1 MAVLVQEEVLLGEV
15 ADNLTLLVADG
26 GEQVDHLDVGGKG
39 GIGLLLACWP
49 RSRRMA
55 GDRANADSRPRREIL
70 ASNGILLERDAR
82 RRQLVTCSCAL
93 TLSSHFHRSR
103 PPARWKERNSEMAFH
118 LHAVERQVSAMYASP
133 KRSALLSGLLHAA
146 AIVAALSLAS
156 VKNPSV
162 IWKPVTL
169 VGRDI
174 GRYLASVPREKV
186 GGGGGG
192 TRSDTRCQPWAA
204 CPGRPAASSPRRWPN
219 SRTLN
224 PQLPMEPTLVMAS
237 EIVLPTIDLPQFG
250 DPNGVSGP
258 PSGGRGSGG
267 GIGDGTGPGVGDSRG
282 PGYGPGPGGGGVT
295 GRGSGGFLGGVTEP
309 VLLWKIEP
317 EYTDEARR
325 AKIQGTVVLHIEVD
339 TRGQAQNIT
348 VRQSLGLGLDER
360 AIEAVRRWRFRPGY
374 RNGKP
379 WVTAAM
385 VQVNFRLL

>member
-1 MAVLVQEEVLLGEV
+1 
-15 ADNLTLLVADG
+15 
-26 GEQVDHLDVGGKG
+26 
-39 GIGLLLACWP
+39 
-49 RSRRMA
+49 
-55 GDRANADSRPRREIL
+55 
-70 ASNGILLERDAR
+70 
-82 RRQLVTCSCAL
+82 
-93 TLSSHFHRSR
+93 
-103 PPARWKERNSEMAFH
+103 MAFH
-118 LHAVERQVSAMYASP
+118 LHAVERQVSTMYATP
-133 KRSALLSGLLHAA
+133 KRSALFSGLLHAA
-146 AIVAALSLAS
+146 AIIAALTVAS

-162 IWKPVTL
+162 ILKPVAL

-174 GRYLASVPREKV
+174 GRYLALVPRTEV

-192 TRSDTRCQPWAA
+192 TRSDT
-204 CPGRPAASSPRRWPN
+204 AASLGRLPKAARRQFTPPVVEYIN
-219 SRTLN
+219 LN
-224 PQLPMEPTLVMAS
+224 PQLPMDPTLVMS
-237 EIVLPTIDLPQFG
+237 EIALPNIDLPRFG

-267 GIGDGTGPGVGDSRG
+267 GIGDGTGTGVGDSQG
-282 PGYGPGPGGGGVT
+282 PGYGPGPGGGGGVPP
-295 GRGSGGFLGGVTEP
+295 GPGGGGGLLGGVTQP

-325 AKIQGTVVLHIEVD
+325 AKIQGTVILRIEVD

-374 RNGKP
+374 RDGKP

>member
-1 MAVLVQEEVLLGEV
+1 MV
-15 ADNLTLLVADG
+15 
-26 GEQVDHLDVGGKG
+26 
-39 GIGLLLACWP
+39 
-49 RSRRMA
+49 
-55 GDRANADSRPRREIL
+55 
-70 ASNGILLERDAR
+70 
-82 RRQLVTCSCAL
+82 
-93 TLSSHFHRSR
+93 
-103 PPARWKERNSEMAFH
+103 FH
-118 LHAVERQVSAMYASP
+118 LHAVERQVSTMYGSP

-146 AIVAALSLAS
+146 AIIAALSVAS

-162 IWKPVTL
+162 IWKPVAL
-169 VGRDI
+169 MGRDI
-174 GRYLASVPREKV
+174 GRYLASIPREEM

-192 TRSDTRCQPWAA
+192 TRSDTAA
-204 CPGRPAASSPRRWPN
+204 SPGRLPKAARRQFTPPVVEYVN
-219 SRTLN
+219 LN

-237 EIVLPTIDLPQFG
+237 EIVLPSIDLPRFG
-250 DPNGVSGP
+250 DPNGVAGP
-258 PSGGRGSGG
+258 PSGGRGSDG
-267 GIGDGTGPGVGDSRG
+267 GIGDGTGTGVGDSQG
-282 PGYGPGPGGGGVT
+282 VGYGPGPGGGGVT
-295 GRGSGGFLGGVTEP
+295 GGGGFLGDVTQP

-379 WVTAAM
+379 WVASAL

>member
-1 MAVLVQEEVLLGEV
+1 MV
-15 ADNLTLLVADG
+15 
-26 GEQVDHLDVGGKG
+26 
-39 GIGLLLACWP
+39 
-49 RSRRMA
+49 
-55 GDRANADSRPRREIL
+55 
-70 ASNGILLERDAR
+70 
-82 RRQLVTCSCAL
+82 
-93 TLSSHFHRSR
+93 
-103 PPARWKERNSEMAFH
+103 FH
-118 LHAVERQVSAMYASP
+118 LHADWRQVSAMYATP
-133 KRSALLSGLLHAA
+133 KRSALFSGFLHAA
-146 AIVAALSLAS
+146 AIVTALTIGS

-162 IWKPVTL
+162 IWKPVAL

-174 GRYLASVPREKV
+174 GRYLASVPREKA
-186 GGGGGG
+186 GGGGG
-192 TRSDTRCQPWAA
+192 TRSGT
-204 CPGRPAASSPRRWPN
+204 AASLGRLPRAARRQFTPPVVEYVN
-219 SRTLN
+219 LN
-224 PQLPMEPTLVMAS
+224 PQLPMEPTLVISS
-237 EIVLPTIDLPQFG
+237 EIVLPTIDLARFG

-267 GIGDGTGPGVGDSRG
+267 GIGDGIGTGVGDSQG

-295 GRGSGGFLGGVTEP
+295 GSGGFVGSVTEP

-325 AKIQGTVVLHIEVD
+325 AKIQGTVILHIEVD

-374 RNGKP
+374 RDGKP

>member
-1 MAVLVQEEVLLGEV
+1 MAL
-15 ADNLTLLVADG
+15 
-26 GEQVDHLDVGGKG
+26 
-39 GIGLLLACWP
+39 
-49 RSRRMA
+49 
-55 GDRANADSRPRREIL
+55 
-70 ASNGILLERDAR
+70 
-82 RRQLVTCSCAL
+82 
-93 TLSSHFHRSR
+93 
-103 PPARWKERNSEMAFH
+103 H
-118 LHAVERQVSAMYASP
+118 LHAVEWQVSVMYGSP
-133 KRSALLSGLLHAA
+133 KRSALLSGLLHGA
-146 AIVAALSLAS
+146 AIVVALSVAS

-162 IWKPVTL
+162 ILKPVVL

-174 GRYLASVPREKV
+174 GRYLASVSREKV

-192 TRSDTRCQPWAA
+192 TRSDTEASLGRLPRAA
-204 CPGRPAASSPRRWPN
+204 RRQFTPPVVEYVN
-219 SRTLN
+219 LN

-237 EIVLPTIDLPQFG
+237 EIALPTIDLPRFG
-250 DPNGVSGP
+250 DPNGVAGP

-267 GIGDGTGPGVGDSRG
+267 GIGDGEDGGVGNSRG

-295 GRGSGGFLGGVTEP
+295 GGGGGFVGSVTEP

-379 WVTAAM
+379 WVAAAL

>member
-1 MAVLVQEEVLLGEV
+1 MVL
-15 ADNLTLLVADG
+15 
-26 GEQVDHLDVGGKG
+26 
-39 GIGLLLACWP
+39 
-49 RSRRMA
+49 
-55 GDRANADSRPRREIL
+55 
-70 ASNGILLERDAR
+70 
-82 RRQLVTCSCAL
+82 
-93 TLSSHFHRSR
+93 
-103 PPARWKERNSEMAFH
+103 H
-118 LHAVERQVSAMYASP
+118 LHAVERQVSAMYATP
-133 KRSALLSGLLHAA
+133 KRSALLSGFLHAA
-146 AIVAALSLAS
+146 AIVAVLTIGG

-174 GRYLASVPREKV
+174 GRYLASVSREKV

-192 TRSDTRCQPWAA
+192 TRSGT
-204 CPGRPAASSPRRWPN
+204 AASLGRLPRAARRQFTPPMVEYQN
-219 SRTLN
+219 LN

-237 EIVLPTIDLPQFG
+237 DIVLPSIDLARFG
-250 DPNGVSGP
+250 DPNGVPGP
-258 PSGGRGSGG
+258 PSGGRGSNG
-267 GIGDGTGPGVGDSRG
+267 GIGDGEDGGVGNSRG

-295 GRGSGGFLGGVTEP
+295 GGGGFLGDVTQP

-379 WVTAAM
+379 WATAAM

>member
-1 MAVLVQEEVLLGEV
+1 
-15 ADNLTLLVADG
+15 
-26 GEQVDHLDVGGKG
+26 
-39 GIGLLLACWP
+39 
-49 RSRRMA
+49 
-55 GDRANADSRPRREIL
+55 
-70 ASNGILLERDAR
+70 
-82 RRQLVTCSCAL
+82 
-93 TLSSHFHRSR
+93 
-103 PPARWKERNSEMAFH
+103 MAFH
-118 LHAVERQVSAMYASP
+118 LHAVERQVSVMYASP
-133 KRSALLSGLLHAA
+133 KRSALLSGILHAA
-146 AIVAALSLAS
+146 AIVAALSLAN

-162 IWKPVTL
+162 VWKPVTL

-174 GRYLASVPREKV
+174 GRYLASVPCETV

-192 TRSDTRCQPWAA
+192 TRSDTDASVGRLPRAA
-204 CPGRPAASSPRRWPN
+204 PRQFTPPVAKFEN
-219 SRTLN
+219 SN
-224 PQLPMEPTLVMAS
+224 PQLPVEPTLVMAS
-237 EIVLPTIDLPQFG
+237 EIVLPAIDLPQFG

-282 PGYGPGPGGGGVT
+282 PGYGSGPGGGGVT

-339 TRGQAQNIT
+339 THGQAQNIT

-379 WVTAAM
+379 WATAAL
-385 VQVNFRLL
+385 VQVNIRLL

>member
-1 MAVLVQEEVLLGEV
+1 MV
-15 ADNLTLLVADG
+15 
-26 GEQVDHLDVGGKG
+26 
-39 GIGLLLACWP
+39 
-49 RSRRMA
+49 
-55 GDRANADSRPRREIL
+55 
-70 ASNGILLERDAR
+70 
-82 RRQLVTCSCAL
+82 
-93 TLSSHFHRSR
+93 
-103 PPARWKERNSEMAFH
+103 FH
-118 LHAVERQVSAMYASP
+118 LHADQRQVSAMYATP

-146 AIVAALSLAS
+146 AIVAALTIAS

-174 GRYLASVPREKV
+174 GRYLASVPREQD

-192 TRSDTRCQPWAA
+192 TRSNR
-204 CPGRPAASSPRRWPN
+204 AASLGRLPKAARRQFTPPVVEYVN
-219 SRTLN
+219 QN
-224 PQLPMEPTLVMAS
+224 PQLPMEPTLVMT
-237 EIVLPTIDLPQFG
+237 EIVLPAIDLPRFG

-267 GIGDGTGPGVGDSRG
+267 GIGDGEDGGVGNSRG
-282 PGYGPGPGGGGVT
+282 PGYGPGPGGGGIT
-295 GRGSGGFLGGVTEP
+295 GGGGFLGDVTQP

-379 WVTAAM
+379 WVASAL

>member
-1 MAVLVQEEVLLGEV
+1 MV
-15 ADNLTLLVADG
+15 
-26 GEQVDHLDVGGKG
+26 
-39 GIGLLLACWP
+39 
-49 RSRRMA
+49 
-55 GDRANADSRPRREIL
+55 
-70 ASNGILLERDAR
+70 
-82 RRQLVTCSCAL
+82 
-93 TLSSHFHRSR
+93 
-103 PPARWKERNSEMAFH
+103 FH
-118 LHAVERQVSAMYASP
+118 LHADWRQVSAMYATP
-133 KRSALLSGLLHAA
+133 QRSALFSGLLHAA
-146 AIVAALSLAS
+146 AIVTALTIGG

-162 IWKPVTL
+162 IWKPVAL

-174 GRYLASVPREKV
+174 GRYLASIPREEV

-192 TRSDTRCQPWAA
+192 TRSDT
-204 CPGRPAASSPRRWPN
+204 AASLGRLPRAARRQFTPPVVEYEN
-219 SRTLN
+219 LN
-224 PQLPMEPTLVMAS
+224 PQLPMEPTLAISS
-237 EIVLPTIDLPQFG
+237 EIVLPTIDLARFG

-267 GIGDGTGPGVGDSRG
+267 GIGDGIGTGVGDSQG

-295 GRGSGGFLGGVTEP
+295 GGGGGFVGSVTEP

-374 RNGKP
+374 RDGKP

>member
-1 MAVLVQEEVLLGEV
+1 
-15 ADNLTLLVADG
+15 
-26 GEQVDHLDVGGKG
+26 
-39 GIGLLLACWP
+39 
-49 RSRRMA
+49 
-55 GDRANADSRPRREIL
+55 
-70 ASNGILLERDAR
+70 
-82 RRQLVTCSCAL
+82 
-93 TLSSHFHRSR
+93 
-103 PPARWKERNSEMAFH
+103 MAFH
-118 LHAVERQVSAMYASP
+118 LHAVERQVNTMYATP

-146 AIVAALSLAS
+146 AIMAALTVAS

-162 IWKPVTL
+162 IWQPVAL

-174 GRYLASVPREKV
+174 GRYLASVPRDRE

-192 TRSDTRCQPWAA
+192 TRSDT
-204 CPGRPAASSPRRWPN
+204 AASLGRLPRAARRQFTPPVVEYQN
-219 SRTLN
+219 PA

-237 EIVLPTIDLPQFG
+237 EIVLPNIDFPRFG
-250 DPNGVSGP
+250 DPNGIAGP

-267 GIGDGTGPGVGDSRG
+267 GIGDGADGGVGNSRG

-295 GRGSGGFLGGVTEP
+295 GGAGGFVGEVTQP

-325 AKIQGTVVLHIEVD
+325 AKIQGTVVLRIEVD

-348 VRQSLGLGLDER
+348 VHQSLGLGLDER

-379 WVTAAM
+379 WAAAAM

>member
-1 MAVLVQEEVLLGEV
+1 
-15 ADNLTLLVADG
+15 
-26 GEQVDHLDVGGKG
+26 
-39 GIGLLLACWP
+39 
-49 RSRRMA
+49 
-55 GDRANADSRPRREIL
+55 
-70 ASNGILLERDAR
+70 
-82 RRQLVTCSCAL
+82 
-93 TLSSHFHRSR
+93 
-103 PPARWKERNSEMAFH
+103 MAFH
-118 LHAVERQVSAMYASP
+118 LHADRRQVNIMYATP
-133 KRSALLSGLLHAA
+133 KRSALVSGLLHAA
-146 AIVAALSLAS
+146 AIVAVLTIGG

-162 IWKPVTL
+162 IWKPVAL

-174 GRYLASVPREKV
+174 GRYLASVPRQEV

-192 TRSDTRCQPWAA
+192 TRSDTAA
-204 CPGRPAASSPRRWPN
+204 SLGRLPRPALRQFTPPVAKYEN
-219 SRTLN
+219 LD

-237 EIVLPTIDLPQFG
+237 EIVLPAIDLPRFG

-267 GIGDGTGPGVGDSRG
+267 GIGDGEDGGVGNSRG
-282 PGYGPGPGGGGVT
+282 PGYGSGPGGGGVT
-295 GRGSGGFLGGVTEP
+295 GSGGFLGGVTQP

-348 VRQSLGLGLDER
+348 VRQSLGMGLDER